1 MVTEESFS
9 FTQEEVP
16 RDKTRVFVLYL
27 FLAGKR
33 ETDAFGVRTAFLLI
47 LFLSVRMMKVY
58 ISDKNSWRLLHQRT
72 HLLKSEYANVI
83 NHPDFH

>member
-33 ETDAFGVRTAFLLI
+33 ETDAFGV
-47 LFLSVRMMKVY
+47 
-58 ISDKNSWRLLHQRT
+58 
-72 HLLKSEYANVI
+72 
-83 NHPDFH
+83 